1 MGRIAIPALILIVET
16 VLAAHVAVVVWLLA
30 VWMVDDSQAARMVP
44 SDWYIEAVRRFAVGT
59 AVGFVFGAVAYLV
72 NRRWVAP
79 LAPNSPSLAL
89 RAALLLACCIGL
101 AGGVGAIQFAVTKP
115 FM

>member
-1 MGRIAIPALILIVET
+1 MG
-16 VLAAHVAVVVWLLA
+16 
-30 VWMVDDSQAARMVP
+30 P
-44 SDWYIEAVRRFAVGT
+44 SDWYIEAVRRFGAGIVV
-59 AVGFVFGAVAYLV
+59 AFVFGALAYLV

-79 LAPNSPSLAL
+79 LLPNSPSLAL

-101 AGGVGAIQFAVTKP
+101 VGGVGAVQFAITKP

>member
-1 MGRIAIPALILIVET
+1 MGRRAIPALILIVET
-16 VLAAHVAVVVWLLA
+16 GLASYVALVVWLLS

-44 SDWYIEAVRRFAVGT
+44 SDWYIEAVRRFGAGIAV
-59 AVGFVFGAVAYLV
+59 ALVFGALAYLV
-72 NRRWVAP
+72 NRRWVAA
-79 LAPNSPSLAL
+79 LLPNSPSLAL

-101 AGGVGAIQFAVTKP
+101 FGGVGAIQFAVTKP